1 MRATQLLGTQII
13 FHETRLH
20 HDSQLDFRSHYER
33 FPFPSFLE
41 IGLTASLVTLH
52 RFFLSFLPQASSA
65 LDIRTSSLSIMASL
79 APEDFPQM
87 WQRPS
92 YEELLAIL
100 QSLELSPPVWNHRQR
115 QADILAQQE
124 SLATQ
129 RKAEVTRYLSSVIKS
144 PLAWIGDYD
153 KQEVLWELASKR
165 MSERCG
171 RTAMGEVT
179 RRWPFEGD
187 GVACEPFELIIKEPA
202 LTGDSLGFK
211 TWGSSYVL
219 SRHLPRLAAT
229 SLFKLFD
236 ETLGQ
241 PPPTVLELGS
251 GTGLLGVAAA
261 ALWQTHV
268 ILSDLPNIV
277 PNLKDNT
284 ERNRS
289 LVEARGGS
297 MSVGPLTW
305 GGEEDEIDQV
315 LFGEPFQFK
324 ASSSSLSFFVLYD
337 YLCLTLFRIARSRC

>member
-1 MRATQLLGTQII
+1 
-13 FHETRLH
+13 
-20 HDSQLDFRSHYER
+20 
-33 FPFPSFLE
+33 
-41 IGLTASLVTLH
+41 
-52 RFFLSFLPQASSA
+52 
-65 LDIRTSSLSIMASL
+65 MAL

-92 YEELLAIL
+92 YEELTGIL
-100 QSLELSPPVWNHRQR
+100 ESLELSPPVWNHRQQR
-115 QADILAQQE
+115 SDTVAQQE

-129 RKAEVTRYLSSVIKS
+129 RKAEVTRYLSSIIKS
-144 PLAWIGDYD
+144 PLVWIDNYD
-153 KQEVLWELASKR
+153 KQEALWELASKR

-187 GVACEPFELIIKEPA
+187 GAACEPFELIIKEPA

-219 SRHLPRLAAT
+219 SRYLPRLAAT
-229 SLFKLFD
+229 SLFKIFD

-261 ALWQTHV
+261 AFWQTHV

-277 PNLKDNT
+277 PNLKDNM
-284 ERNRS
+284 EKNKDLIES
-289 LVEARGGS
+289 RGGS

-305 GGEEDEIDQV
+305 GGEEDEIDQE
-315 LFGEPFQFK
+315 LFGESFQFK
-324 ASSSSLSFFVLYD
+324 VSRLI
-337 YLCLTLFRIARSRC
+337 THRILVVCKYYPQR

>member
-1 MRATQLLGTQII
+1 LLSAREA
-13 FHETRLH
+13 FFFL
-20 HDSQLDFRSHYER
+20 L
-33 FPFPSFLE
+33 FLE
-41 IGLTASLVTLH
+41 IGLTASLASPYRSFIYFSLSLSLFLFFFYFTTLIG
-52 RFFLSFLPQASSA
+52 FAIFTT
-65 LDIRTSSLSIMASL
+65 TSSFIMASL

-92 YEELLAIL
+92 YEELLGIL

-144 PLAWIGDYD
+144 PLAWIDDYD

-305 GGEEDEIDQV
+305 GGGEDEIDQD

-324 ASSSSLSFFVLYD
+324 ASLLLFTTMIFVYD
-337 YLCLTLFRIARSRC
+337 CCV

>member
-1 MRATQLLGTQII
+1 MHFTTFFWEFG
-13 FHETRLH
+13 
-20 HDSQLDFRSHYER
+20 
-33 FPFPSFLE
+33 
-41 IGLTASLVTLH
+41 GLPDTGIAN
-52 RFFLSFLPQASSA
+52 
-65 LDIRTSSLSIMASL
+65 MAL

-87 WQRPS
+87 WQRPG
-92 YEELLAIL
+92 YEELTGIL
-100 QSLELSPPVWNHRQR
+100 ESLELNPPVWNHRQQR
-115 QADILAQQE
+115 SDIVVQQE

-129 RKAEVTRYLSSVIKS
+129 RKAEVTRYLSSIIKS
-144 PLAWIGDYD
+144 PLAWIDDYD
-153 KQEVLWELASKR
+153 KQEALWELASKR

-187 GVACEPFELIIKEPA
+187 GAACEPFELIIKEPA

-219 SRHLPRLAAT
+219 SRYLPRLAAT
-229 SLFKLFD
+229 SLFKIFD

-261 ALWQTHV
+261 AFWQTHV

-277 PNLKDNT
+277 PNLKDNM
-284 ERNRS
+284 EKNKD
-289 LVEARGGS
+289 LVESRGGS

-305 GGEEDEIDQV
+305 GGEEDEIDQE
-315 LFGEPFQFK
+315 LFGESFQFK
-324 ASSSSLSFFVLYD
+324 AS
-337 YLCLTLFRIARSRC
+337 CLIICKCYIPSANP